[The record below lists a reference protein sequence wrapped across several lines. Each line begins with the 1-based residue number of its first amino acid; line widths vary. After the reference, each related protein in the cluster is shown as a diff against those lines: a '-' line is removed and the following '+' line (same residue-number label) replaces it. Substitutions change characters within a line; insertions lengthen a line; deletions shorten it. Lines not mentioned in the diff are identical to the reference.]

1 MKSGS
6 VQKKAVVW
14 HNPGMPPPN
23 LPNRRNTGRMGSRP
37 PAGAPGTRRTG
48 APPPPPQQKQQID
61 PTDDDADRPVAGRRG
76 EAPPGPDKRLIW
88 GAVGAGALIVV
99 IIVVFQIMKK
109 DPVEPEKKPDT
120 GKSAG
125 QQTLN
130 FDTAEGRAEF
140 EKMLVKAPPEKVT
153 RIIGGMSPEAAVK
166 VKDILIP
173 FMLRQDAGRGL
184 TDAWNIAE
192 RLSSLKDER
201 VLRKIIEL
209 GFAKAD
215 AGSLLRP
222 YGAMGSQA
230 VIEIA
235 KADKAKLDACYK
247 LLLCCTLADATGPMV
262 ATAETC
268 EVPEVAWICGDALY
282 EREVPVGI
290 KLETVQAWL
299 AADNPR
305 ARASGIRQMSVQKG
319 VDRDA
324 AIAPFATAETPRE
337 IQIAVMDVVSRH
349 RDLSPAHMRA
359 YLNIDDQELWEEAV
373 KRISEKRLFEYIPDL
388 EELSQ
393 RPGTYKARRAGNL
406 ADGLK
411 GMQKGMKK

>member
-1 MKSGS
+1 MGIWKSVS
-6 VQKKAVVW
+6 VQKTAWVW
-14 HNPGMPPPN
+14 HNPGMPLPN
-23 LPNRRNTGRMGSRP
+23 PANRRNTGRMGSRP
-37 PAGAPGTRRTG
+37 PAGPPATRRAG
-48 APPPPPQQKQQID
+48 VPPPPQAD
-61 PTDDDADRPVAGRRG
+61 PTDDDAERPVAGRRG

-88 GAVGAGALIVV
+88 GAVGAGVLIVA
-99 IIVVFQIMKK
+99 VVAGIHFAKK
-109 DPVEPEKKPDT
+109 TPVEPVKKTDEAKTP
-120 GKSAG
+120 G
-125 QQTLN
+125 QPKLN
-130 FDTAEGRAEF
+130 FDTPEGRAEF
-140 EKMLVKAPPEKVT
+140 EKMLVVAPPEKVT
-153 RIIGGMSPEAAVK
+153 KIIGGMSPEAAVK
-166 VKDILIP
+166 VKEILIP

-184 TDAWNIAE
+184 TDAWNIAD
-192 RLSSLKDER
+192 RLASLKDER
-201 VLRKIIEL
+201 VLKKIIEL

-230 VIEIA
+230 VIDVA
-235 KADKAKLDACYK
+235 KADKSKVDTCYK
-247 LLLCCTLADATGPMV
+247 LLLCCVQPDAAGPMV

-268 EVPEVAWICGDALY
+268 EIPEVAWMCGDALY
-282 EREVPVGI
+282 EREPPVPI
-290 KLETVQAWL
+290 KLEVVQAWL
-299 AADNPR
+299 AGDSPR
-305 ARASGIRQMSVQKG
+305 AKSSGIRQMSIQKN